1 MKKGI
6 FGIMLFLALGATT
19 QLSAQNITGGIKA
32 DANLSNFIVSDMP
45 STSSDM
51 GFGATLGGFVK
62 FDLGNHFAIQ
72 PELLFHYQNSTT
84 KVATVK
90 NDFQYFGAE
99 IPVYAMG
106 QWYTNCGDRFF
117 VGVGP
122 YVGFGFDARYTNGDV
137 NLYDT
142 DVLQPWDFGAKAT
155 IGYEFAGGLQISA
168 GYKIGFIN
176 AVDKGTGT
184 MLPETI
190 SLGLGYRF

>member
-19 QLSAQNITGGIKA
+19 QLNAQNVTGGIKA
-32 DANLSNFIVSDMP
+32 DANMSNFLVSDIP
-45 STSSDM
+45 GTSSDM

-62 FDLGNHFAIQ
+62 FDLGTNFAIQ

-84 KVATVK
+84 KVLTVD
-90 NDFQYFGAE
+90 NDYQYFGME

-122 YVGFGFDARYTNGDV
+122 YVGFGFDAQYTNTKAD
-137 NLYDT
+137 LYST
-142 DVLQPWDFGAKAT
+142 DVHQPWDFGAKAT
-155 IGYEFAGGLQISA
+155 IGYEFAGGFQISA

-176 AVDKGTGT
+176 AVDKGVGT
-184 MLPETI
+184 MLPEMV
-190 SLGLGYRF
+190 SLGIGYRF